1 MKLFLPD
8 FSFSRLAICLMGWL
22 LSFQGLGEDEDRPT
36 NKGLVDIRGSVTYQ
50 GPSTTLASET
60 LLRTGQ
66 EGRMSEAVVELIPI
80 DPKPQAHEAPSSY
93 QTLLMDQKDHM
104 FLPETLVMRLGDSVT
119 FLNSES
125 ALHNA

>member
-50 GPSTTLASET
+50 ADPQRPWRLK
-60 LLRTGQ
+60 RYFVHGQ

-80 DPKPQAHEAPSSY
+80 DPKPQAHR
-93 QTLLMDQKDHM
+93 LH
-104 FLPETLVMRLGDSVT
+104 LPTKPY
-119 FLNSES
+119 
-125 ALHNA
+125 